1 VTWHR
6 PVLPSKLHYMSNK
19 DIAVK
24 KGSGVATSAE
34 KPKSAMAALTES
46 LESLVESQ
54 RKKLGKEEFQ
64 KAEQNFERI
73 VSKARASRA
82 RRRETA

>member
-1 VTWHR
+1 
-6 PVLPSKLHYMSNK
+6 MSNR
-19 DIAVK
+19 DTPAK
-24 KGSGVATSAE
+24 KGSDVASSVE

-46 LESLVESQ
+46 FENLVESQ
-54 RKKLGKEEFQ
+54 RKKLSKEKFK